1 MAPTGKICFD
11 VYAGTYMT
19 LGLALPPAHSQFRD
33 EMMVF
38 SSFPLPY
45 GYVGAVPGVFQL
57 QDSDSDSP
65 ADATGASPGPPLQI
79 LTFWVDRM
87 KLPRRDSYPPGSETL
102 IAESAIRKPGTNGAD
117 TLFPL
122 ALTTIK
128 TSPIVSGNSTH
139 AIHIFRCL
147 QCAFL
152 TDHFASA
159 RSPVVNM
166 SMIYSR
172 SAPQPVGG
180 MGLAVLPLAS
190 SETETETFQ
199 VVVKQAQF
207 EEYEEMLKTARLI

>member
-1 MAPTGKICFD
+1 MRFTDSLSFFATVLLLAVLSPAASLPVATVACNSTPTGKICFD

-19 LGLALPPAHSQFRD
+19 LGLALPPANSQFRD

-38 SSFPLPY
+38 SVRVHSFPLPY
-45 GYVGAVPGVFQL
+45 GYVGAVPGTFQL
-57 QDSDSDSP
+57 QDSDSP
-65 ADATGASPGPPLQI
+65 ADATRASPGPPLQI

-147 QCAFL
+147 QCAFMVDIWL
-152 TDHFASA
+152 Q
-159 RSPVVNM
+159 N
-166 SMIYSR
+166 
-172 SAPQPVGG
+172 
-180 MGLAVLPLAS
+180 
-190 SETETETFQ
+190 
-199 VVVKQAQF
+199 
-207 EEYEEMLKTARLI
+207 